1 MTTKHSPQKHRAL
14 TYFLIEEGLP
24 ILRVQKYFLKYD
36 KALRESRGLNCIV
49 TNASWLRGR
58 GVNLEIQT
66 KTKSKGAEIVAGV
79 LINGISLEAC

>member
-1 MTTKHSPQKHRAL
+1 M
-14 TYFLIEEGLP
+14 IEEALP

-36 KALRESRGLNCIV
+36 KALRESRRLNCIV

-66 KTKSKGAEIVAGV
+66 KTKSKGAEIVVGV